1 MEKEKQIDECLEL
14 IKKMYSINQ
23 EREELIEQRAE
34 KEAEFKAY
42 LREQDKAIEAAKD
55 RFNVIGRTVIDTDI
69 KNTGH
74 LRDEVK
80 KCLELLGVEFKGD
93 MPITGNIHNEPYKG
107 FISGDNKE
115 VGTKVVYGDS
125 IDAVLDKAARISDK
139 ISAYTNVNIGVL
151 NKTEGQYI
159 DFRKFDIA
167 KRYDISNVYL
177 TLPHVDKEEYS
188 QMIKSLKAE
197 GARFNSYIKKWY
209 IPHEL
214 SQKEFF
220 QPYIAELPRQRD
232 YSRQRHYTSQEL
244 SLVCGSTGK
253 TVNDMLSRNDGYV
266 RITYEDN
273 GRGRIAPKAEF
284 CEHKTPDETEHAG
297 KWLSDS
303 NVRTVLVEGR
313 EMSKDILYAG
323 KGYRINPEDEI
334 LKKTPYAA
342 ITGEEDAGGKYYTIY
357 GVHDISG
364 MVCRLSPRRFDTS
377 EQAESNVPEGHK
389 LISPEELKS
398 ESKLYEDVWSKL
410 IKDDI
415 ENSGYGYSC
424 YMVKNIKLLN
434 YETNKSWSLKD
445 ISAVYKQIDGE
456 KLPDGISELAG
467 TYIKRIGDE
476 CVNLQ
481 RMEFQAETF

>member
-80 KCLELLGVEFKGD
+80 KCLELLGVEFNGD

-188 QMIKSLKAE
+188 QMIKA
-197 GARFNSYIKKWY
+197 
-209 IPHEL
+209 
-214 SQKEFF
+214 
-220 QPYIAELPRQRD
+220 
-232 YSRQRHYTSQEL
+232 
-244 SLVCGSTGK
+244 
-253 TVNDMLSRNDGYV
+253 
-266 RITYEDN
+266 
-273 GRGRIAPKAEF
+273 
-284 CEHKTPDETEHAG
+284 
-297 KWLSDS
+297 
-303 NVRTVLVEGR
+303 
-313 EMSKDILYAG
+313 
-323 KGYRINPEDEI
+323 
-334 LKKTPYAA
+334 
-342 ITGEEDAGGKYYTIY
+342 
-357 GVHDISG
+357 
-364 MVCRLSPRRFDTS
+364 
-377 EQAESNVPEGHK
+377 
-389 LISPEELKS
+389 
-398 ESKLYEDVWSKL
+398 
-410 IKDDI
+410 
-415 ENSGYGYSC
+415 
-424 YMVKNIKLLN
+424 
-434 YETNKSWSLKD
+434 
-445 ISAVYKQIDGE
+445 
-456 KLPDGISELAG
+456 
-467 TYIKRIGDE
+467 
-476 CVNLQ
+476 
-481 RMEFQAETF
+481 